1 MTVAARLS
9 ALLLGLML
17 TVWTAPLGV
26 SQTQPQPPKDIQ
38 NENVRNTRHNLS
50 ATPPDVGARDPG
62 FPDRPL
68 ERRVFTQ
75 QTTEICVFCH
85 TPHVSVPEALAI
97 QAPIWNRSLST
108 ANYQLYDQTWSFSF
122 RGQMNPGAPT
132 GYSRLCLACHD
143 GTIALG
149 RVINAPGTGPA
160 GTGVAPFLS
169 PPFEMTYPDPAQVP
183 AGTGA
188 IPRGTG
194 AGEAPEFTGDTRLL
208 GTNLTNDHAISFVFD
223 SALAALDKELV
234 DPGPPLS
241 PPQNVKSDPKISPMR
256 RYPGTDLGTF
266 DAVQCTSCHNPH
278 TVEYPKFLRANWL
291 DRTPERKDEKII
303 CLFCHEKPG
312 FKDST
317 HAISTLIRAEYPTAA
332 DNPKNPGYDFDGKHT
347 VAEYS
352 CRNCHDPH
360 ALQGSKRLH
369 RDGADAASLT
379 AQDAIELTCYL
390 CHSPP
395 NGGIRLPAGTTSNP
409 LFTGSGTEGTTAAPD
424 ILTEFAKNIEPIS
437 VEGPGR
443 QQALPAMSN
452 LEVLARS
459 ASRPGGPTVNTS
471 QAQQTGS
478 AMSLR
483 FATGHQPEF
492 VSTPAEGIE
501 LLSPSPKAGNRG
513 ASIPGTDTAHVEC
526 TDCHNPHRVRPRD
539 RFNGMHGIDI
549 KGNPVG
555 VYLTSPLARPS
566 CTGDD
571 LDPPC
576 RGVVIHEVC
585 FRCHGNSYTNH
596 VPEVTIAA
604 TGRTGN
610 TVVQRGNNPCSLGPC
625 PGAGVSNPPGTPVG
639 GSNKRKEFDPDSKPA
654 DVPGI
659 TAAVGSGLDDPSI
672 IGINTSFHPVATT
685 GRNQSGVLDNTNA
698 PVRGQLLGLLS
709 REKTITC
716 VDCHN
721 TDVFAFPQ
729 PGTFDIIGN
738 ALRPRFPGPITGRN
752 DGTSYRRVTDL
763 PSSLPLNIEND
774 PTRPQGPHG
783 SVWKRILRANYDTT
797 LGTADCRPDGT
808 AGADGGGACVA
819 ASSMQEPYNRENF
832 ALCFQCHDE
841 AAFTTQ
847 TFNPIRTR
855 LTNFVRGTVNLHW
868 LHIVGDPGA
877 PARSKGTRA
886 RCHECHYNV
895 HSNIEAG
902 NTVYRD
908 LTGFS
913 AGGGGHDKST
923 HLINFQPKIGAGSV
937 GGTGSPPTPQ
947 WGLGV
952 NSDNAASNTPVAE
965 SACEP
970 SCFSPVTSGASFEGP
985 GCNLKCH
992 GLVMNHNYNEH
1003 SAINGER

>member
-1 MTVAARLS
+1 MAVMRRATVRLCS
-9 ALLLGLML
+9 LLLGLGL
-17 TVWTAPLGV
+17 VLWAGRLGI
-26 SQTQPQPPKDIQ
+26 SQTQQPKDIQ
-38 NENVRNTRHNLS
+38 NEDVRNTRHNLS

-68 ERRVFTQ
+68 ERRVFST

-85 TPHVSVPEALAI
+85 TPHVSVPEAIAI
-97 QAPIWNRSLST
+97 QAPIWNRNLST

-132 GYSRLCLACHD
+132 GYSRLCLSCHD

-149 RVINAPGTGPA
+149 RVVNAPGTGPA

-169 PPFEMTYPDPAQVP
+169 PPFEMTYPDPTQQP
-183 AGTGA
+183 AGDAAHPPGSL
-188 IPRGTG
+188 PRGTG
-194 AGEAPEFTGDTRLL
+194 AGEAPEFTGDTRNL
-208 GTNLTNDHAISFVFD
+208 GTNLTNDHAVSFVFD
-223 SALAALDKELV
+223 SALSALDRELV
-234 DPGPPLS
+234 DPGPPLG

-266 DAVQCTSCHNPH
+266 NAVQCTSCHNPH

-291 DRTPERKDEKII
+291 DHPPERRDEKII
-303 CLFCHEKPG
+303 CLFCHDKPG
-312 FKDST
+312 WKGST
-317 HAISTLIRAEYPTAA
+317 HEISTLTHAEYPTST
-332 DNPKNPGYDFDGKHT
+332 DNPKSPGYDFDGKHA

-369 RDGADAASLT
+369 REGADSASLN

-395 NGGIRLPAGTTSNP
+395 NGGVRLPAGTTPNP

-424 ILTEFAKNIEPIS
+424 ILTEFSKNMEPIS
-437 VEGPGR
+437 VEGSGR

-459 ASRPGGPTVNTS
+459 AGRPNSPSVNTS

-483 FATGHQPEF
+483 FAAGHQPVF
-492 VSTPAEGIE
+492 VSTPAEGVE
-501 LLSPSPKAGNRG
+501 LLSPSPASGNRG
-513 ASIPGTDTAHVEC
+513 ANIPGADTAHVEC

-549 KGNPVG
+549 KGNPAG

-566 CTGDD
+566 CTGED
-571 LDPPC
+571 LDPSC
-576 RGVVIHEVC
+576 RGVFVHEIC
-585 FRCHGNSYTNH
+585 LRCHGNSWNNH
-596 VPEVTIAA
+596 VQEYLIAT
-604 TGRTGN
+604 TGGTSKTMN
-610 TVVQRGNNPCSLGPC
+610 QRGNNPCSLGPC
-625 PGAGVSNPPGTPVG
+625 PGAGVSNPPGTRTG
-639 GSNKRKEFDPDSKPA
+639 GSNKRLEFDPDSLPKYS
-654 DVPGI
+654 DLN
-659 TAAVGSGLDDPSI
+659 AATL
-672 IGINTSFHPVATT
+672 NTSFHPVATP
-685 GRNQSGVLDNTNA
+685 GRNQSGILDNTNA

-716 VDCHN
+716 PDCHN

-729 PGTFDIIGN
+729 AGTYDLVADSLGPTV
-738 ALRPRFPGPITGRN
+738 LRPRFPGPITGRS

-763 PSSLPLNIEND
+763 PSSLLPNIEND

-797 LGTADCRPDGT
+797 LGDAECRPDGS
-808 AGADGGGACVA
+808 AGANASGACAA

-841 AAFTTQ
+841 AAFTTKE
-847 TFNPIRTR
+847 FYPLNKR
-855 LTNFVRGTVNLHW
+855 LTNFVRGTFNLHW
-868 LHIVGDPGA
+868 LHIVGDSGGSALPTGA
-877 PARSKGTRA
+877 KGTRA
-886 RCHECHYNV
+886 RCHECHYNL
-895 HSNIEAG
+895 HSNVEAG
-902 NTVYRD
+902 NTVYQS
-908 LTGFS
+908 LAGFS
-913 AGGGGHDKST
+913 DGGGGHDKST
-923 HLINFQPKIGAGSV
+923 HLINFQPKIGAGSAAV
-937 GGTGSPPTPQ
+937 GNKPA
-947 WGLGV
+947 WGLGRNV
-952 NSDNAASNTPVAE
+952 NAADAGVAE
-965 SACEP
+965 SACGS
-970 SCFSPVTSGASFEGP
+970 SCFSSVTYGATFEGP

-992 GLVMNHNYNEH
+992 GFNMRHNYNEH
-1003 SAINGER
+1003 SVINGER